1 MKTAELTP
9 SNVVSMIRKPTL
21 VLDRPVYD
29 LHATRRR
36 SQSVSQSEYAGKCP
50 NGVCIVNWRPTNN
63 KPAA

>member
-1 MKTAELTP
+1 MKTAEFTP

-29 LHATRRR
+29 LHSTRRR
-36 SQSVSQSEYAGKCP
+36 SQPVSQAEYAGKCP
-50 NGVCIVNWRPTNN
+50 NGVCVVNWRPTN

>member
-1 MKTAELTP
+1 MKTAELIP

-29 LHATRRR
+29 LNSTRRR
-36 SQSVSQSEYAGKCP
+36 SQFVSQAEYAGKCP
-50 NGVCIVNWRPTNN
+50 NGICVVNWKPTN